1 MTAPTRKD
9 VDAMKQLM
17 SNLGSLTD
25 GKSLQTGGTTGSTQ
39 SSGKVLKD
47 ANSQAMFEILNRL
60 NSVNEKTMT
69 VIAEDTNIHHK
80 QLASTE
86 QTTSGVR
93 IANYIVNITE
103 TTINGTSRNLYSI
116 FDTDKQEEIFADLAL
131 YESVMAI
138 TKQLL
143 KPSEVTFIK
152 CNQIAKLDADYAKNL
167 YEAIAYKQ
175 RIKRTDDFD
184 RKCLY
189 ESKYSRTIGLAKE
202 AKRNILKSY

>member
-17 SNLGSLTD
+17 SNLGSLTQNPRISE
-25 GKSLQTGGTTGSTQ
+25 GNNGSHNSVKTI
-39 SSGKVLKD
+39 KD
-47 ANSQAMFEILNRL
+47 ADSQAMLDILIRL

-69 VIAEDTNIHHK
+69 VISESTDIHSK

-86 QTTSGVR
+86 QTQSGVR
-93 IANYIVNITE
+93 IANYVVNITE
-103 TTINGTSRNLYSI
+103 NSENGSKRNTYSI
-116 FDTDKQEEIFADLAL
+116 FDTSTQEEIYTDLAL

-143 KPSEVTFIK
+143 KPTDATFIK
-152 CNQIAKLDADYAKNL
+152 CDQIAKLDEDYAKNL
-167 YEAIAYKQ
+167 YEAMAYKQ
-175 RIKRTDDFD
+175 RIKKTSDIDK
-184 RKCLY
+184 KCLY